1 MISAIVLAGGRGKR
15 MGSVQSKQYIYLN
28 GKPILYYTL
37 RQFIDNDLI
46 NRIILVL
53 PKDEIEYCRK
63 EVLDKFGLI
72 VDDIVSGGAERQ
84 ESVYNGLTK
93 ANGSEIVLIHDGVRP
108 FVSKKTIDE
117 AIKYA
122 KKYKASAPGVMPK
135 DTIKIKSKDGF
146 SIKTLNRSELVA
158 IQTPQAFDYN
168 MIYDC
173 HKKLKEKGILVTDD
187 TMVAEL
193 FGNEVY
199 IYEGEY
205 TNIKI
210 TTPDDLILAKHLI
223 SK

>member
-15 MGSVQSKQYIYLN
+15 MGSVRSKQYIDLN

>member
-15 MGSVQSKQYIYLN
+15 MGSVQSKQYIDLN
-28 GKPILYYTL
+28 EKPILYYTL

>member
-15 MGSVQSKQYIYLN
+15 MGSVQSKQYIDLN